1 MAYTDYADIDDE
13 ITNLGEY
20 IPAGKEALSWVNN
33 KIASAELEINAKLSS
48 RYVTPITPVHDLL
61 KSASLNLTC
70 YYILRQSYT
79 GEDGNTSDWVNEYR
93 KTADELIQLVLDG
106 DVDLGAPTETTSDD
120 QILSATTGLAKTFTD
135 TTYDTSG
142 NVVTTGSLDGF

>member
-1 MAYTDYADIDDE
+1 MAYTDYADIDNE

-20 IPAGKEALSWVNN
+20 IPTGKEALSFVNN

-79 GEDGNTSDWVNEYR
+79 GEDGNTSDWVKYR

-106 DVDLGAPTETTSDD
+106 VVDLGGTSTTTSDD
-120 QILSATTGLAKTFTD
+120 SILSSTSDTARVFTD
-135 TTYDTSG
+135 GTNDASG
-142 NVVTTGSLDGF
+142 NVLTTGTMDGF